1 MHEVSIMQ
9 STLQLA
15 EEHARKAGAK
25 AITRIC
31 LRVGL
36 VSSVVPEAMEFAFD
50 MLKQGTM
57 ADSASLEIE
66 RIPGEFRCSA
76 CGIRVRLDKV
86 CFDCPACNG
95 MLILCDGGA
104 DLELSHMEV
113 L

>member
-15 EEHARKAGAK
+15 EEHARKAGGT

-36 VSSVVPEAMEFAFD
+36 VSGVVPEALEFAFD
-50 MLKQGTM
+50 VLKTGTM
-57 ADSASLEIE
+57 AEGASLEIE
-66 RIPGEFRCSA
+66 RIPGEFRCPA
-76 CGIRVRLDKV
+76 CGTQVRLDEV
-86 CFDCPACNG
+86 RFDCPACNG
-95 MLILCDGGA
+95 MLTLANGGA
-104 DLELSHMEV
+104 DLELSHLEV